1 MRSMTGYGKS
11 ELTQNGITL
20 TVEIN
25 TVNNRYLDINVKYPR
40 GFTALEDV
48 MRKAVQSKLKRGKAD
63 VYLTYKNNSLD
74 GADLEVDIA
83 LASAYVNASKTIIS
97 NFPDLEN
104 DYTVSSVMKATD
116 VIKPSQDALDVE
128 ALSPLVKQV
137 VESACDELNKM
148 RDFEGEKLKIDLLTR
163 MQTIANTVEII
174 SKRAPEVAENYRV
187 RLTEKVKE
195 LLSGSEIDETRI
207 LQETAIF
214 ADKCNIDEE
223 LTRLRSHV
231 AQFKAICDS
240 NGEKG
245 KRLDFLVQ
253 EFNREANTVCS
264 KSNDVTVTDNA
275 LTLKCEIEKVR
286 EQIQNVE

>member
-11 ELTQNGITL
+11 ELVKDGVTL
-20 TVEIN
+20 TVEIK
-25 TVNNRYLDINVKYPR
+25 TVNNRYLDVNVKYPR
-40 GFTALEDV
+40 GFTALEDT

-63 VYLTYKNNSLD
+63 VYLTYKNDAVTD
-74 GADLEVDIA
+74 GALEVDIN
-83 LASAYVNASKTIIS
+83 LATAYVNASKQIIS
-97 NFPDLEN
+97 AFPELTN
-104 DYTVSSVMKATD
+104 DFTVNSLMKTQD
-116 VIKPSQDALDVE
+116 VVKASQEVLDVE
-128 ALSPLVKQV
+128 FLAPLVKEV

-148 RDFEGEKLKIDLLTR
+148 REFEGEKLKADLLSRLDTFKK
-163 MQTIANTVEII
+163 TVEFI
-174 SKRAPEVAENYRV
+174 STRAPEVSESYRL

-195 LLSGSEIDETRI
+195 MLGGAEIDESRI
-207 LQETAIF
+207 LQETAVF

-231 AQFKAICDS
+231 AQFKSIC
-240 NGEKG
+240 ELTTEVG

-286 EQIQNVE
+286 DQIQNVE